1 MTVTDVEETLID
13 RLDPGHRTGLVVATL
28 AATGIVVSLA
38 QTLVVPIITQL
49 PEIFHTDA
57 SNASWI
63 ITITLL
69 VGAIA
74 TPVIGRLGDLYGKK
88 KMLVVALVPFV
99 VGSILCALAADLVPM
114 IVGRGLQGLG
124 TGMIPLGIS
133 LLHDV
138 LPREKSGSAVA
149 LMSSSLGIGGAL
161 GLPFSAAIS
170 QYASWRVLF
179 WVIAAAG
186 VLALIA
192 IVFFIPVHDPKS
204 HNHGFDYVG
213 TAGLSVG
220 LVALLLAI
228 SKGAE
233 WGWGSPLT
241 IGGFVIGAVVL
252 VLWGWYEITIPH
264 PLVDLRTT
272 VKPVVLLTNLASILV
287 GFSMYALN
295 LIIPQVLQFPVEL
308 GFGLGLPLLGMGLCM
323 VPMGIAMAAVSK
335 FGSNLSRRR
344 GPKVTLTVAGIT
356 VAIGYAAIAII
367 LSTLGNRQPGPADAA
382 LLGWTATGYV
392 VGGAIVGV
400 GIGLAFGSMP
410 ALIMSS
416 VPASE
421 KAAANGFNS
430 LMRSFGSTVSAAIIG
445 VVLAQFTQQLS
456 GHTVPTIA
464 GFTVSLSIGAA
475 AALIAALLAAVIPG
489 RPGIGQAGAH

>member
-13 RLDPGHRTGLVVATL
+13 RLDPGHRAGPVVATL

-38 QTLVVPIITQL
+38 QTLVVPIINQL

-88 KMLVVALVPFV
+88 KMLLVAIVPFI
-99 VGSILCALAADLVPM
+99 VGSIVCALSADLLPM
-114 IVGRGLQGLG
+114 IIGRGLQGLG

-179 WVIAAAG
+179 WVIAIAG
-186 VLALIA
+186 VLALLA

-213 TAGLSVG
+213 TVGLAVG

-241 IGGFVIGAVVL
+241 IGGFVVGAVVL
-252 VLWGWYEITIPH
+252 VLWGWYETTRQH

-272 VKPVVLLTNLASILV
+272 AKPVVLLTNIASILV

-335 FGSNLSRRR
+335 FGASLSRRR

-356 VAIGYAAIAII
+356 VAIGYAAIAIT
-367 LSTLGNRQPGPADAA
+367 LATLGNRSPGPADAA
-382 LLGWTATGYV
+382 LLVWTGAGYV

-416 VPASE
+416 VPANE

-430 LMRSFGSTVSAAIIG
+430 LMRSLGSTVSAAIIG
-445 VVLAQFTQQLS
+445 VVLAQFTQQIA
-456 GHTVPTIA
+456 GHTIPTIP
-464 GFTVSLSIGAA
+464 GFIISLIIGAA
-475 AALIAALLAAVIPG
+475 AALVAALLAAVIPG
-489 RPGIGQAGAH
+489 RPGIGQDSGH